1 MSGNSSETLT
11 SISKYSFH
19 WYDYVFFCVMLFIS
33 VAIGVYYG
41 FLRKKNLT
49 PTEYM
54 MGNKD
59 MKGLPVAISITACHI
74 SGVNLL
80 GVPADAYRFG
90 GSYLLGVISMVFV
103 IAITIFIYVPV
114 FFELQITS
122 IYGYLEMRFD
132 KKTKAVVSFLYICC
146 ELFYLPIVVYAA
158 ALTLSAATGF
168 TTNLQIIIVC
178 CICIFYTSVGGLRAV
193 IWTDI
198 FQFLIFFTVFL
209 VVFVLG
215 IKTEGL
221 LTVWNKTLESGRLD
235 IFNLDLDLTDR
246 NNVWTSVIGLTFHWI
261 ALNIVNQATIQK
273 ILTVSSLTQA
283 KLYSSCDP
291 FTTKQVEKNDQLVPH
306 YVMDI
311 AGNTGLPG
319 IFVCGIISAALSTLS
334 ANVNAMAGVIYQDF
348 LKDLIPNVSERTKC
362 NILKLLVVAIG
373 IWCMCISFVIVHS
386 EGIVLLQLT
395 SSAVYSGPVLGIFTL
410 GVLFPRVNA
419 NGAFYGAMVG
429 FITIFLLAV
438 PSKFLQ
444 SQGKLKVIPKPL
456 STDRCNVLNHTFIPT
471 SPLVTTDS
479 YTIFKIT
486 PFCYTFIGA
495 SVTLIVGLVISYFT
509 KCEHLPNEALLSPVT
524 RFILTRRVRKAEAS
538 YTNVEEALKQLQ
550 QAETKDVDS

>member
-1 MSGNSSETLT
+1 M
-11 SISKYSFH
+11 IK
-19 WYDYVFFCVMLFIS
+19 VICVI
-33 VAIGVYYG
+33 
-41 FLRKKNLT
+41 
-49 PTEYM
+49 
-54 MGNKD
+54 
-59 MKGLPVAISITACHI
+59 
-74 SGVNLL
+74 L
-80 GVPADAYRFG
+80 G
-90 GSYLLGVISMVFV
+90 FV
-103 IAITIFIYVPV
+103 I
-114 FFELQITS
+114 
-122 IYGYLEMRFD
+122 
-132 KKTKAVVSFLYICC
+132 
-146 ELFYLPIVVYAA
+146 
-158 ALTLSAATGF
+158 
-168 TTNLQIIIVC
+168 
-178 CICIFYTSVGGLRAV
+178 YTR
-193 IWTDI
+193 
-198 FQFLIFFTVFL
+198 
-209 VVFVLG
+209 
-215 IKTEGL
+215 
-221 LTVWNKTLESGRLD
+221 
-235 IFNLDLDLTDR
+235 
-246 NNVWTSVIGLTFHWI
+246 
-261 ALNIVNQATIQK
+261 
-273 ILTVSSLTQA
+273 
-283 KLYSSCDP
+283 YSSCDP

-362 NILKLLVVAIG
+362 NILKLLVVAI
-373 IWCMCISFVIVHS
+373 
-386 EGIVLLQLT
+386 
-395 SSAVYSGPVLGIFTL
+395 
-410 GVLFPRVNA
+410 
-419 NGAFYGAMVG
+419 
-429 FITIFLLAV
+429 V